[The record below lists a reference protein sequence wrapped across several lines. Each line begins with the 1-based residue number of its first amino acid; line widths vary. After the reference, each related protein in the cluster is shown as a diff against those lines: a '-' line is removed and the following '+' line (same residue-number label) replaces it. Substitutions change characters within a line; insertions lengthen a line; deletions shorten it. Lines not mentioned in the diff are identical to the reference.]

1 VQLWRLWITVEMWTR
16 CVCRQD
22 VLGRAYATGRFRGIE
37 RYVSIAEQYPFMQRE
52 GDELETLVKCS

>member
-1 VQLWRLWITVEMWTR
+1 MWTR